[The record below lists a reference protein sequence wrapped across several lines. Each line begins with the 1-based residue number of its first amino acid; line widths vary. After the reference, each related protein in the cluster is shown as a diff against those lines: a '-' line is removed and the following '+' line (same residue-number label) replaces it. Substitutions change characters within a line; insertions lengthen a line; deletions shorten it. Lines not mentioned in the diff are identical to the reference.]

1 MLHSHSY
8 KIYLDRDGYCFIP
21 SSVLWFCFWICQCGI
36 LKKKKNYDFSIC
48 KTVGLDPE
56 GSPADVICK
65 NNLLDIYD
73 ALFIALTDYTS
84 DSKGDVG
91 AWYVFI
97 SYMINVVFK

>member
-1 MLHSHSY
+1 MVIVSYLHQFCDFVSESVNVE
-8 KIYLDRDGYCFIP
+8 YL
-21 SSVLWFCFWICQCGI
+21 
-36 LKKKKNYDFSIC
+36 KKKNYDFSIC